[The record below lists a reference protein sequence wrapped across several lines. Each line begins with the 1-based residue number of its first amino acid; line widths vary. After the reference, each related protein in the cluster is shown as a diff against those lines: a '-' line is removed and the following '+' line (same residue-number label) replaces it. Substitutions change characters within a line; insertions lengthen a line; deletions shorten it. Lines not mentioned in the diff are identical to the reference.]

1 MRILHVIPSF
11 FPAWRAGGPL
21 FVAHG
26 LVRALARAGH
36 EVAVFTGN
44 RDGAGILDVPTDRAV
59 DVDGASVRYF
69 PVRGPLGY
77 APAMGAALAG
87 ATRAFDVVH
96 IHYLF
101 RWHTSAASRHARA
114 ARVPY
119 LLRPAGSLSPACI
132 AKQHEGLVASVASR
146 LKKRAY
152 LATLGRVEIG
162 RSAGLHFATEGERDG
177 AAALGLRCPAF
188 VVPPGV
194 APPDPPGIARRGP
207 VAMLLL
213 ARLDPI
219 KGFDLL
225 LPALRRLR
233 GDFELRL
240 AGSGPC
246 EDALRRTV
254 ARLGLRDRVRFLG
267 GVTGDAKW
275 QVLHSADLFVLP
287 SHHENF
293 GLSVLEAMAAGLPV
307 VISDRVELKD
317 VVGGAGAGLV
327 VPRTEEALAAA
338 LQRLID
344 DPALRR
350 AMGARGAAVA
360 RERFSWERVAREME
374 AVYETVSHS
383 AVRRTPSA
391 RSKGQGPQTARV
403 GARS

>member
-1 MRILHVIPSF
+1 MKLLHVIPSF

-26 LVRALARAGH
+26 LTRALARAGH
-36 EVAVFTGN
+36 EVRVLTGN
-44 RDGAGILDVPTDRAV
+44 RDGSDVLDVPADRDV
-59 DVDGASVRYF
+59 DVDGVRVRYST
-69 PVRGPLGY
+69 
-77 APAMGAALAG
+77 AMRAALARE
-87 ATRAFDVVH
+87 TRHFDVVH

-101 RWHTSAASRHARA
+101 RPHTSLASHYARRA
-114 ARVPY
+114 GVPY

-132 AKQHEGLVASVASR
+132 GKQHAGLVASIASR

-162 RSAGLHFATEGERDG
+162 RAAGLHLATEGEREG
-177 AAALGLRCPAF
+177 AERLGFRCPAF

-194 APPDPPGIARRGP
+194 DPPNPPETAREGP
-207 VAMLLL
+207 VALVLL

-225 LPALRRLR
+225 LPTLARLR
-233 GDFELRL
+233 GDFVLRI

-246 EDALRRTV
+246 EAALHRAV
-254 ARLGLRDRVRFLG
+254 ARLGLEERVRFLG

-275 QVLHSADLFVLP
+275 RLLHSSDVFVLP

-307 VISDRVELKD
+307 VVSDRVELKD
-317 VVGGAGAGLV
+317 VVGAAGAGIV
-327 VPRTEEALAAA
+327 VPRTEEALAGA

-344 DPALRR
+344 DPLLRR
-350 AMGARGAAVA
+350 SMGARGALCA
-360 RERFSWERVAREME
+360 RERFSWERAAGAME
-374 AVYETVSHS
+374 EVYATVSHS

-391 RSKGQGPQTARV
+391 RSKGQAPQTARV
-403 GARS
+403 GSRS

>member
-1 MRILHVIPSF
+1 VRILHVIPSF
-11 FPAWRAGGPL
+11 FPAWRAGGPI

-26 LVRALARAGH
+26 LTRALARAGH
-36 EVAVFTGN
+36 EVFVLTGN
-44 RDGAGILDVPTDRAV
+44 RDGDEILDVPADEDL
-59 DVDGASVRYF
+59 DVDGVRVRY
-69 PVRGPLGY
+69 
-77 APAMGAALAG
+77 ATAMRATLARE
-87 ATRAFDVVH
+87 TRHFDVVH

-101 RWHTSAASRHARA
+101 RPHTSLASHYARRA
-114 ARVPY
+114 GVPY

-132 AKQHEGLVASVASR
+132 GKQHAGLVASIGSR

-162 RSAGLHFATEGERDG
+162 RAAGLHVATEGEREG
-177 AAALGLRCPAF
+177 AAQLGLRCPAF

-194 APPDPPGIARRGP
+194 DPPHPPETAREGP
-207 VAMLLL
+207 VALLLL

-225 LPALRRLR
+225 LPSLRRLR
-233 GDFELRL
+233 GDFELRI
-240 AGSGPC
+240 AGSGPL
-246 EDALRRTV
+246 EGALRRTV
-254 ARLGLRDRVRFLG
+254 DRLGLRDRVRFLG

-307 VISDRVELKD
+307 VVSDRVELKD

-360 RERFSWERVAREME
+360 RERFCWERVAREME
-374 AVYETVSHS
+374 AVYATVSHS